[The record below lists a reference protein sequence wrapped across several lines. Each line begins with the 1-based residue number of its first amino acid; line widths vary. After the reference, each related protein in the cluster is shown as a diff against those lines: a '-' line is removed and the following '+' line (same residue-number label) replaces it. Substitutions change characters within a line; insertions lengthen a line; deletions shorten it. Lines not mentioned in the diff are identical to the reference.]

1 MIKHDQYSAYNLRM
15 LLVYTCLCYFSPPQN
30 QCQGQT
36 TVCGCLDCQLRLG
49 TVKLFHFLLLEFAE
63 GIYTW
68 LYMERFFEDSRNLN
82 SIVVV
87 LWTYHSDKMCKR
99 CGMRK
104 EPREQHE
111 PDFVAWTSSKH
122 LEGRGIEIYWAQLVN
137 VAWFGRN
144 KQYNSSFQYE
154 QSKDAL
160 TSCEF
165 VEFVRHFNLVSCDF
179 SCRMCSICTERTS

>member
-1 MIKHDQYSAYNLRM
+1 MLFFASAKSMPRSDHSLWM
-15 LLVYTCLCYFSPPQN
+15 LGLPTA
-30 QCQGQT
+30 T
-36 TVCGCLDCQLRLG
+36 RDCQA
-49 TVKLFHFLLLEFAE
+49 VPLFAARICRRH
-63 GIYTW
+63 I
-68 LYMERFFEDSRNLN
+68 YMERFFEDSRNLN
-82 SIVVV
+82 SVVVV

-104 EPREQHE
+104 ETREQHE